1 MVDPCKT
8 AVLDDYVLND
18 LENTVKAPLKFE
30 TITDPTDD
38 VSQTYGSQDGYS
50 YCGPREIEITNVL
63 TDYQKILAF
72 DQSTNEVTFGTNDD
86 ADRGVY
92 TIEMRAYL
100 VNYPNVES
108 FKTFTV
114 TIDYCQVTEMI
125 PNPVPTQN
133 YDLYTPAIQF
143 STLDFIQVPDCG
155 YTLLY
160 DVQIKDTLTNTYSP
174 LPAWILNPT
183 DLSWEVFTDDP
194 NNTGIYQISVIASTP
209 IAF

>member
-1 MVDPCKT
+1 
-8 AVLDDYVLND
+8 
-18 LENTVKAPLKFE
+18 
-30 TITDPTDD
+30 
-38 VSQTYGSQDGYS
+38 
-50 YCGPREIEITNVL
+50 
-63 TDYQKILAF
+63 
-72 DQSTNEVTFGTNDD
+72 
-86 ADRGVY
+86 
-92 TIEMRAYL
+92 
-100 VNYPNVES
+100 
-108 FKTFTV
+108 
-114 TIDYCQVTEMI
+114 MI

-209 IAF
+209 ITF